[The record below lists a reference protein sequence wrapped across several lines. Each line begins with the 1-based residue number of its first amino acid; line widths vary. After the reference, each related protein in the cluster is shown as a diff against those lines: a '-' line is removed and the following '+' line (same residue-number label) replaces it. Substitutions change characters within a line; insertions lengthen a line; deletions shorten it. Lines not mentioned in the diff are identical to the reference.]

1 MKIKYFILAFFAFFV
16 FKTAGSQVIGCTDPR
31 ANNYN
36 PEATINDGS
45 CEYNITLINPP
56 LRYLLPSELDETSG
70 LAFFNGK
77 LWTINDSGGLPAL
90 YAFDTISGEI
100 VQRITVSNAQNVD
113 WEALAMDADYIY
125 IGDFG
130 NNAGTRDDLVVYK
143 VSLSDIPNT
152 GNNHVIAEKIWF
164 SYSDYPGKEMKPKN
178 HNYDCEAF
186 IATDD
191 SLYLFSK
198 NRGDQRCKLYIL
210 PKIPGEYT
218 AQLVSSFDSKGLIT
232 GADINIESKEITL
245 VGYVNQT
252 YIPFMWLLFDYDG
265 NNYFDG
271 NKRRIDMPNILASQ
285 TEAVC
290 YTQGRN
296 EVLTSEGNVFFSQ
309 SAYDFN
315 SSVWT
320 SSLPSGV
327 GEEYS
332 GVFDFTLSPNP
343 INTGKLTIDITD
355 LPIGLYQLEVYDSL
369 GNKIMGNNITM
380 RKKSGRTKIKLKVS
394 SYNGGIY
401 YIRMYSTNQVVEKK
415 FIKI

>member
-1 MKIKYFILAFFAFFV
+1 MKIKYFIVAFFAFTIS
-16 FKTAGSQVIGCTDPR
+16 KTSYSQISGCTDPR

-36 PEATINDGS
+36 SEATINDGS
-45 CEYNITLINPP
+45 CDYNITLFNPP

-100 VQRITVSNAQNVD
+100 VQRITVSNAQNID
-113 WEALAMDADYIY
+113 WESLAMDADHIY

-130 NNAGTRDDLVVYK
+130 NNAGTRDDLVIYK
-143 VSLSDIPNT
+143 VSLSDIPLT
-152 GNNHVIAEKIWF
+152 GNDYVTAEKIWF
-164 SYSDYPGKEMKPKN
+164 SYSDYSGKEKISKN
-178 HNYDCEAF
+178 HNYDGEAF

-198 NRGDQRCKLYIL
+198 NRGDQRCKLYNL
-210 PKIPGEYT
+210 PKSSGEYT

-232 GADINIESKEITL
+232 GADLNVESKEITL

-252 YIPFMWLLFDYDG
+252 YVPFIWLLFDYDG
-265 NNYFDG
+265 NNYLNG

-290 YTQGRN
+290 YTLGRN
-296 EVLTSEGNVFFSQ
+296 EVLTSEGNALFSQ

-315 SSVWT
+315 SSIWT
-320 SSLPSGV
+320 SSSPSGV
-327 GEEYS
+327 GEEYE
-332 GVFDFTLSPNP
+332 GIFDFSLSPNP
-343 INTGKLTIDITD
+343 INTGKLTINITG
-355 LPIGLYQLEVYDSL
+355 LPIGLYQLEIYDSL
-369 GNKIMGNNITM
+369 GNKISDNNITM
-380 RKKSGRTKIKLKVS
+380 SKKSGRAKVKLKVS
-394 SYNGGIY
+394 NYRDGVY
-401 YIRMYSTNQVVEKK
+401 FIRMYSPNHVVEKK